1 MYLHDLANTAADATE
16 LDPLGIKSSDVSRV
30 LLIYP
35 HSPSVCSIS
44 RADGFIVMVGI
55 ELPEIR
61 NVIIVPMGSV
71 TYNEIKITKYLE
83 GKNSTILTEN
93 RSGFIAV

>member
-1 MYLHDLANTAADATE
+1 MYLHDLANTSDDATE
-16 LDPLGIKSSDVSRV
+16 LDSLVIKSSDGSCV

-35 HSPSVCSIS
+35 HSPSVCSMS
-44 RADGFIVMVGI
+44 RADGLIAIIGI

-71 TYNEIKITKYLE
+71 TYNEIKRTKYLE
-83 GKNSTILTEN
+83 GNNST
-93 RSGFIAV
+93 FF